1 MCRPH
6 GFVICALLCL
16 ISVPAMWGQSYR
28 HLEEDQTPRSYENL
42 EEWLGRAE
50 ELRTRILISSGMWPL
65 PARTPLN
72 ARLSEPLTRQGY
84 TVQNVSLETYPGF
97 YLVGNLYRPVGKQ
110 QPYPAIL
117 SPHGHWKN
125 GRFEDGPLSSVP
137 GRAIN
142 FARRGSIVF
151 SYSMIGYN
159 ETKDLFPHRFDE
171 PHYELWGF
179 GPLGLQ
185 LWNSLRALDFLIS
198 LPEVDS
204 DRIGLTGASGGG
216 TQTFLLAAVD
226 QRVRVAAPVNMIS
239 AHFQGGCICENAPLL
254 RLDAN
259 NVEIGALMA
268 PRPLMLIS
276 TSGDWTGNTP
286 AIEFPAIQAIYR
298 LFDAEDHVA
307 NAHFQYEHNYNQDS
321 REAVYGWFS
330 RWLQGKESSKEEPFQ
345 VEPEPDL
352 RASLPSPPLPLA
364 ELFANFALKAR
375 GQIELHRP
383 SGWSALSRYR
393 RTFGTALRHAL
404 QASVDP
410 AELKLRVLA
419 PESRTKAARA
429 VLVVH
434 PGAETSG
441 ADAGRLAE
449 SYRKQG
455 WLAFLLNPYPEG
467 GEFSPP
473 EAVKYWTTYNPTV
486 ASQRIAQ
493 VRLALKEILRRP
505 DVLSV
510 DLVGIGEAGAWA
522 LLGGATG
529 PKVRR
534 TIADL
539 EEFSTE
545 SDDPFLKNLFVPL
558 LRRAGDFRTA
568 AAMLVPS
575 GLTLCGLADDSLKRW
590 CKELYKTV
598 GAADMLRFEADSAV
612 KVAGAFTQALAVN
625 RKGKVL

>member
-6 GFVICALLCL
+6 GFVICALLFL

-28 HLEEDQTPRSYENL
+28 HLEEEQTPRSYANL

-50 ELRTRILISSGMWPL
+50 ELRQRILISSGLWPL

-72 ARLSEPLTRQGY
+72 VRLSEPLIRKGY
-84 TVQNVSLETYPGF
+84 TVQKVSLETYPGF
-97 YLVGNLYRPVGKQ
+97 YLVGNLYRPIG
-110 QPYPAIL
+110 QPQPIPAIL

-125 GRFEDGPLSSVP
+125 GRFEDGPHSSVP

-159 ETKDLFPHRFDE
+159 ETKDLFPHRFEE
-171 PHYELWGF
+171 PQHELWGF

-185 LWNSLRALDFLIS
+185 LWNSLRALDFLVS

-216 TQTFLLAAVD
+216 TQTFLLGAVD
-226 QRVRVAAPVNMIS
+226 QRIRVAAPVNMIS

-286 AIEFPAIQAIYR
+286 AIEFPAIRSIYR
-298 LFDAEDHVA
+298 LFDAEDRVA

-330 RWLQGKESSKEEPFQ
+330 RWLQGRELSKEEPFQ
-345 VEPEPDL
+345 VEPVADL
-352 RASLPSPPLPLA
+352 QVSLPSPPLPLA
-364 ELFANFALKAR
+364 ELFANFALKAK
-375 GQIELHRP
+375 GQVELHRP
-383 SGWSALSRYR
+383 SGWSGLSRFR
-393 RTFGTALRHAL
+393 NTFGRALRRALHAK
-404 QASVDP
+404 VDP

-419 PESRTKAARA
+419 PESRTQATRA

-434 PGAETSG
+434 PRIETSAAQAEG
-441 ADAGRLAE
+441 LAE
-449 SYRKQG
+449 GYRKQG

-467 GEFSPP
+467 EEFSPP

-486 ASQRIAQ
+486 ASLRIAQ
-493 VRLALKEILRRP
+493 VRLALEEILRRP

-510 DLVGIGEAGAWA
+510 DLVGTGEAGAWA
-522 LLGGATG
+522 LLAGATG
-529 PKVRR
+529 PEVRR

-539 EEFSTE
+539 NGFSTK

-568 AAMLVPS
+568 AAMLVPT
-575 GLTLCGLADDSLKRW
+575 GLTLCGSADDSLKQW
-590 CKELYKTV
+590 CEEVYEAV
-598 GAADMLRFEADSAV
+598 GAADMLRFETGSAV
-612 KVAGAFTQALAVN
+612 QVAGAFIQAESNNLK
-625 RKGKVL
+625 RKAL

>member
-1 MCRPH
+1 MCSPH
-6 GFVICALLCL
+6 RLLFWALLFS
-16 ISVPAMWGQSYR
+16 ISMPAMWGQSYR
-28 HLEEDQTPRSYENL
+28 HLDQEHTPKSYANL

-50 ELRTRILISSGMWPL
+50 ELRQRILISSGLWPL
-65 PARTPLN
+65 PSRTPLN
-72 ARLSEPLTRQGY
+72 ASLSEPLIRKGY

-97 YLVGNLYRPVGKQ
+97 HLVGNLYRPLGKP
-110 QPYPAIL
+110 QPHPAIL

-125 GRFEDGPLSSVP
+125 GRFEDSPLSSVP

-159 ETKDLFPHRFDE
+159 ETKDLFPHRFEE
-171 PHYELWGF
+171 PDYELWGF
-179 GPLGLQ
+179 GSLGLQ

-198 LPEVDS
+198 FPEVDS

-254 RLDAN
+254 RLGAN

-276 TSGDWTGNTP
+276 TSGDWSARTP
-286 AIEFPAIQAIYR
+286 AIEFPAIQAVYR

-330 RWLQGKESSKEEPFQ
+330 RWLHGRESSKEEPFE
-345 VEPEPDL
+345 VEPEADL
-352 RASLPSPPLPLA
+352 WASLPSPPLPLA
-364 ELFANFALKAR
+364 ELFANFALKAK

-383 SGWSALSRYR
+383 SGWSELSRYR
-393 RTFGTALRHAL
+393 KTFGTALRHAL

-410 AELKLRVLA
+410 ADVKLRALA
-419 PESRTKAARA
+419 PESRNQATRA

-434 PGAETSG
+434 PRDETST
-441 ADAGRLAE
+441 AEAKNLAE
-449 SYRKQG
+449 SYRDQG

-467 GEFSPP
+467 DECSPP

-486 ASQRIAQ
+486 ASLRIAQ
-493 VRLALKEILRRP
+493 VRQALKDILRRA

-534 TIADL
+534 TLADL
-539 EEFSTE
+539 KRFSTA

-568 AAMLVPS
+568 AAMLVPT
-575 GLTLCGLADDSLKRW
+575 GLTLCGSADDSLKQW
-590 CKELYKTV
+590 CEEVYESV
-598 GAADMLRFEADSAV
+598 GAADMLRFENDSAV
-612 KVAGAFTQALAVN
+612 KVAGAFTQALAVK

>member
-1 MCRPH
+1 M
-6 GFVICALLCL
+6 GV
-16 ISVPAMWGQSYR
+16 
-28 HLEEDQTPRSYENL
+28 
-42 EEWLGRAE
+42 EWLGRAE
-50 ELRTRILISSGMWPL
+50 ELRPRILISSGLWPL

-72 ARLSEPLTRQGY
+72 ARLSEPLRRKGY

-97 YLVGNLYRPVGKQ
+97 YLVGNLYRPVGQ
-110 QPYPAIL
+110 PQPYPAIL

-171 PHYELWGF
+171 PRQQLWGF
-179 GPLGLQ
+179 GALGLQ
-185 LWNSLRALDFLIS
+185 LWNSLRALDFLVS

-276 TSGDWTGNTP
+276 TSGDWTNKTP
-286 AIEFPAIQAIYR
+286 KIEFPAIQSIYR
-298 LFDAEDHVA
+298 LFDAEDRVA
-307 NAHFQYEHNYNQDS
+307 NAHFQYEHNYNQDT

-330 RWLQGKESSKEEPFQ
+330 RWLHGREMSEEEPFQ
-345 VEPEPDL
+345 VEPETDL
-352 RASLPSPPLPLA
+352 QVSLPSPPLPLA
-364 ELFANFALKAR
+364 ELFANFALKAK
-375 GQIELHRP
+375 GQVELHQP
-383 SGWSALSRYR
+383 SSWSGLSRFR
-393 RTFGTALRHAL
+393 KTFGTALHHAL
-404 QASVDP
+404 QASADPVD
-410 AELKLRVLA
+410 LKLRVLA
-419 PESRTKAARA
+419 PETRTRAARA

-434 PGAETSG
+434 PRIETSAAQAQG
-441 ADAGRLAE
+441 LAE
-449 SYRKQG
+449 SYREQG

-467 GEFSPP
+467 DEFSPP

-486 ASQRIAQ
+486 ASLRIAQ
-493 VRLALKEILRRP
+493 IRLALKQILRRP

-510 DLVGIGEAGAWA
+510 DLVGVGEAGAWT

-534 TIADL
+534 TIVDL
-539 EEFSTE
+539 KGFSTE
-545 SDDPFLKNLFVPL
+545 SDDPFLENLFVPL

-568 AAMLVPS
+568 AAMLVPT
-575 GLTLCGLADDSLKRW
+575 GLTLCGSTDDSLKQW
-590 CKELYKTV
+590 CQEIYKAV
-598 GAADMLRFEADSAV
+598 GATDMLRFEADSAV
-612 KVAGAFTQALAVN
+612 QVAGAFTQALASN
-625 RKGKVL
+625 HKGEGL

>member
-6 GFVICALLCL
+6 GFVICALLFL

-28 HLEEDQTPRSYENL
+28 HLDEEHTPRSYANL

-50 ELRTRILISSGMWPL
+50 ELRQRILISSGLWPL

-72 ARLSEPLTRQGY
+72 ARFSDPLSRHGY
-84 TVQNVSLETYPGF
+84 TVQNVSLETHPGF
-97 YLVGNLYRPVGKQ
+97 YVVGNLYRPLGKPG
-110 QPYPAIL
+110 PYPAIL

-159 ETKDLFPHRFDE
+159 ETEDLFPHRFDE
-171 PHYELWGF
+171 PRQQLWGF

-185 LWNSLRALDFLIS
+185 LWNSLRALDFLVS

-226 QRVRVAAPVNMIS
+226 QRIRVAAPVNMIS

-276 TSGDWTGNTP
+276 TSGDWTARTP
-286 AIEFPAIQAIYR
+286 TIEFPAIQAIYR
-298 LFDAEDHVA
+298 LFDAEDRVA
-307 NAHFQYEHNYNQDS
+307 NAHFQYEHNYNQDT

-330 RWLQGKESSKEEPFQ
+330 RWLQEKEWSKEEPFQ
-345 VEPEPDL
+345 VEPETDL
-352 RASLPSPPLPLA
+352 QVSLPSSPLPLA
-364 ELFANFALKAR
+364 ELFANFAVKAK
-375 GQIELHRP
+375 GQVELHRP
-383 SGWSALSRYR
+383 SGWSDLSRFR
-393 RTFGTALRHAL
+393 KTFGTALQHAL

-410 AELKLRVLA
+410 VDVKLRVLV
-419 PESRTKAARA
+419 PETRTQATPAI
-429 VLVVH
+429 LVVH
-434 PGAETSG
+434 PRDETSAALAQG
-441 ADAGRLAE
+441 LAE
-449 SYRKQG
+449 SYRDQG

-467 GEFSPP
+467 DEFSPP
-473 EAVKYWTTYNPTV
+473 EDVKYWTTYNPTV
-486 ASQRIAQ
+486 ASRRIAQ
-493 VRLALKEILRRP
+493 VRLALKEILRRN
-505 DVLSV
+505 DVLDV
-510 DLVGIGEAGAWA
+510 DLVGVGEAGAWA

-529 PKVRR
+529 PEVRR
-534 TIADL
+534 TIVDL
-539 EEFSTE
+539 KGFSSD
-545 SDDPFLKNLFVPL
+545 SDDPFLENLFVPL

-575 GLTLCGLADDSLKRW
+575 GLTLCGSEDDSLKEW
-590 CKELYKTV
+590 CEAVYKAV
-598 GAADMLRFEADSAV
+598 GATDMLRFEAGSAV
-612 KVAGAFTQALAVN
+612 QVAGALGQSLADN
-625 RKGKVL
+625 RKRKVP

>member
-1 MCRPH
+1 MLVPLVSLVV
-6 GFVICALLCL
+6 GLLWL
-16 ISVPAMWGQSYR
+16 FSQPTPLAQGYR
-28 HLEEDQTPRSYENL
+28 HLDEEHTPTAYATL

-50 ELRTRILISSGMWPL
+50 ELRTRILISSGLWPL

-72 ARLSEPLTRQGY
+72 VRLSEPLRREGY

-97 YLVGNLYRPVGKQ
+97 YLVGNLYRPVERP
-110 QPYPAIL
+110 QPFPAIL

-159 ETKDLFPHRFDE
+159 ETKDLFPHRFDK

-185 LWNSLRALDFLIS
+185 LWNSLRALDFLVS

-276 TSGDWTGNTP
+276 TSGDWTGKTP
-286 AIEFPAIQAIYR
+286 MIEFPAIQSIYR
-298 LFDAEDHVA
+298 LFDAEDRVA

-330 RWLQGKESSKEEPFQ
+330 RWLQGRELSEEEPFR
-345 VEPEPDL
+345 VEPETDL

-364 ELFANFALKAR
+364 ELFANFALKAK
-375 GQIELHRP
+375 GQVELHRP
-383 SGWSALSRYR
+383 SGWSGLSRFR
-393 RTFGTALRHAL
+393 NTFGTALRHAL
-404 QASVDP
+404 EARVDP
-410 AELKLRVLA
+410 VDSKLRVLA
-419 PESRTKAARA
+419 PETRTQAAQA

-434 PGAETSG
+434 PRIETSAAQAQG
-441 ADAGRLAE
+441 LAE
-449 SYRKQG
+449 GYRKQG

-467 GEFSPP
+467 DEFSRP
-473 EAVKYWTTYNPTV
+473 EDVKYWTTYNPTV
-486 ASQRIAQ
+486 ASLRIAQ

-510 DLVGIGEAGAWA
+510 DLVGVGEAGAWA

-534 TIADL
+534 TIVDL
-539 EEFSTE
+539 GGFSSD
-545 SDDPFLKNLFVPL
+545 SDDAFLKTLFVPL

-568 AAMLVPS
+568 AAMLVPT
-575 GLTLCGLADDSLKRW
+575 GLTLCGSADDSLKQW
-590 CKELYKTV
+590 CDEVYKAV
-598 GAADMLRFEADSAV
+598 GAADMLRFETGSAV
-612 KVAGAFTQALAVN
+612 QVAGALSQSLVDN
-625 RKGKVL
+625 RKRKVP